1 MFETMDKTEFSNII
15 TVTGKNLLQDSK
27 LSSIKRIGRQTC
39 FLQTFPLKERI
50 RKDVVKALPLKE
62 YPVTIRL

>member
-1 MFETMDKTEFSNII
+1 MFENMDKTEFSNTIS
-15 TVTGKNLLQDSK
+15 VTANYLL
-27 LSSIKRIGRQTC
+27 KRIGRQTF
-39 FLQTFPLKERI
+39 FLQKFPLKERI